1 VALWHE
7 YHSKGS
13 TYRQHRQRVFKASYT
28 NQYRTG
34 LIQIIEALEFGSTN
48 TVHAPMM
55 AALALIKQYRAE
67 HTHRTKYY
75 AISESLPVQHIVPG
89 ELAELM
95 YRTDTGG
102 RRRILRSVYECGV
115 FQILRDKL
123 RCKEIWVHDVYKWHN
138 PDDDL
143 PTDYE
148 DKRAENYAQLRK
160 SLDAKK
166 FTAELIEEMDYE
178 RSALNDALPNLDWLQ
193 IVEREK
199 GGAILLTPLNPLLK
213 PRNLRKLKAAVRT
226 RWGVVPLLDMFTE
239 TALRIKGH
247 ADLSGQRPDP
257 HIQRSQEH
265 QCRAE
270 GPVIDTSTPLQG
282 YPPHGVPDRVP
293 SACWCSSE
301 VERIRPTCPC
311 RSRQRAAALHRGCPN
326 RCRRPSPGQQNRDQG
341 R

>member
-48 TVHAPMM
+48 TVHALMM

-75 AISESLPVQHIVPG
+75 AIGESLPVQHIVPG

-102 RRRILRSVYECGV
+102 RQRNLHSVYECGV

-148 DKRAENYAQLRK
+148 DKRAENYTQLRK

-178 RSALNDALPNLDWLQ
+178 RSALNDTLPNLDWLQ

-199 GGAILLTPLNPLLK
+199 GGAILLTPLNRCSNRVTCASSK
-213 PRNLRKLKAAVRT
+213 PRSAPVGAWSL
-226 RWGVVPLLDMFTE
+226 LLDMFTE

-270 GPVIDTSTPLQG
+270 GPVTDTSTPLQG
-282 YPPHGVPDRVP
+282 YPQHGVPDRVP

-301 VERIRPTCPC
+301 VGP
-311 RSRQRAAALHRGCPN
+311 
-326 RCRRPSPGQQNRDQG
+326 
-341 R
+341 